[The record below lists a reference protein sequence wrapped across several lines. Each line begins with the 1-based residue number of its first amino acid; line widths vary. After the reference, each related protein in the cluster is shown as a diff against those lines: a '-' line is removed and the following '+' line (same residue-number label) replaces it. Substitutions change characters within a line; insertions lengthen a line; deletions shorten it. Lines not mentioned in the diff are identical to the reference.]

1 MRFRLR
7 VFCDTVDS
15 KAEDEE
21 SKFNCIGRINKANL
35 VSSLTESDSSSR
47 WIWPFKS
54 PKLDIQKTLFL
65 VCGPEPC
72 VASFLSR
79 GYLSTNEC
87 RMIAAISGPYGR
99 NLSQGPVGGVLAE
112 LGATSNQV
120 YKL

>member
-1 MRFRLR
+1 M
-7 VFCDTVDS
+7 
-15 KAEDEE
+15 
-21 SKFNCIGRINKANL
+21 
-35 VSSLTESDSSSR
+35 
-47 WIWPFKS
+47 
-54 PKLDIQKTLFL
+54 DIQKTLFL

-72 VASFLSR
+72 VDSFLS
-79 GYLSTNEC
+79 GGCLLTIQS